1 VIVMPTEQTR
11 KWSVDSSLVSLAI
24 LGLAILEL
32 SKLLVV
38 SFFAEQL
45 QDASEGNGE
54 SWSSLVNSLTSRGG
68 LQTACIFVVPIIGVM
83 VWKELRIGSV
93 RTRLLVNLVI
103 LAVST
108 LLTWAYLLNILLPV
122 FRIFFTEM
130 S

>member
-1 VIVMPTEQTR
+1 MPTEQTR

-103 LAVST
+103 LAMST